1 MKNQR
6 VTITEQDGDS
16 TTYLI
21 RGSGKKPYRVLYQ
34 DVVWA
39 TSQEDAYEEVLSYL
53 SEVVGYGDL
62 SAFLVEEIA
71 ESEIN
76 NNKKEENV

>member
-1 MKNQR
+1 

-34 DVVWA
+34 REVWA

-53 SEVVGYGDL
+53 SKVVGYDDL
-62 SAFLVEEIA
+62 TAFLVEEVA

-76 NNKKEENV
+76 NKEENV